1 MGPFGMNWLRAFIV
15 LLLLVPAGAAIAQ
28 SARVKVI
35 ALFTNKAL
43 LQVGDQQKVVS
54 AGETFEG
61 VLLQSATGRGAVVVI
76 NGETMN
82 LDLNQ
87 SIAGNFKK
95 PERSNLRIFPDA
107 RGMYFVKG
115 TINNSSTDFLVD
127 TGATNVTMS
136 GSKARALGIEYKKGK
151 RGVAQTAAAVVPVWQ
166 VTLNSVGIGGIKLN
180 NVSATV
186 IEGDKPTNVLL
197 GNSFLRHT
205 DIQQTSSV
213 LIIRE
218 RY

>member
-1 MGPFGMNWLRAFIV
+1 MNWLRAFIV
-15 LLLLVPAGAAIAQ
+15 LLLLVSAGVAIAQ

-35 ALFTNKAL
+35 ALFSNKAL
-43 LQVGDQQKVVS
+43 LQVGDKQKVVS

-115 TINNSSTDFLVD
+115 AINNSSTRFLVD

-136 GSKARALGIEYKKGK
+136 GSKARALGIDYKKGK
-151 RGVAQTAAAVVPVWQ
+151 RGMAQTAAAVVPVWQ
-166 VTLNSVGIGGIKLN
+166 VTLNSVSIGGIKLN
-180 NVSATV
+180 NVTATV
-186 IEGDKPTNVLL
+186 IEGDKPTEVLL

-213 LIIRE
+213 LIISE

>member
-1 MGPFGMNWLRAFIV
+1 MNWLRAFIV

-28 SARVKVI
+28 SAGVKVI

-43 LQVGDQQKVVS
+43 LQVGDQQKIVS

-87 SIAGNFKK
+87 SIAANFKE
-95 PERSNLRIFPDA
+95 PERSNLRIYPDA
-107 RGMYFVKG
+107 RGMYFVRG

-136 GSKARALGIEYKKGK
+136 GNKARALGIDYKKGK
-151 RGVAQTAAAVVPVWQ
+151 RGMAQTAAAVVPVWQ

>member
-1 MGPFGMNWLRAFIV
+1 MNWLRAFIV
-15 LLLLVPAGAAIAQ
+15 LLLLVPASAAIAQ
-28 SARVKVI
+28 SVGVSVGVKAI
-35 ALFTNKAL
+35 ALFSNKAL
-43 LQVGDQQKVVS
+43 LQVGDKQKVVS

-76 NGETMN
+76 NGETMK

-95 PERSNLRIFPDA
+95 PERSNLKIFPDA

-115 TINNSSTDFLVD
+115 TINNTSTGFLVD

-136 GSKARALGIEYKKGK
+136 GSKARALGIDYKKGK
-151 RGVAQTAAAVVPVWQ
+151 RSRAQTAAAVVPVWQ
-166 VTLNSVGIGGIKLN
+166 VTLNSVGIGGIRLN
-180 NVSATV
+180 NVAATV
-186 IEGDKPTNVLL
+186 IEGDKPSEVLL

>member
-1 MGPFGMNWLRAFIV
+1 MKGLRAFVV
-15 LLLLVPAGAAIAQ
+15 LMLLVPASAAIAQ
-28 SARVKVI
+28 SVGVKVI
-35 ALFTNKAL
+35 ALFSNKAL
-43 LQVGDQQKVVS
+43 LQVGEQQKVVS

-76 NGETMN
+76 NGETMK

-87 SIAGNFKK
+87 SIAGKFKE

-107 RGMYFVKG
+107 RGMYFVRG
-115 TINNSSTDFLVD
+115 TINDASTSFLVD
-127 TGATNVTMS
+127 TGATHVTLS
-136 GSKARALGIEYKKGK
+136 GSKARALSIDFKKGV
-151 RGVAQTAAAVVPVWQ
+151 RGMANTASAVVPVWQ
-166 VTLNSVGIGGIKLN
+166 VTLNSVSIGGIKLN

-186 IEGDKPTNVLL
+186 IDGDKPSEVLL

-205 DIQQTSSV
+205 DMQQANSV
-213 LIIRE
+213 LIIRK

>member
-1 MGPFGMNWLRAFIV
+1 MNWLRAFMILLV
-15 LLLLVPAGAAIAQ
+15 LLPAGAATAQ
-28 SARVKVI
+28 TVGVKVI
-35 ALFTNKAL
+35 ALFSNKAL
-43 LQVGDQQKVVS
+43 LQVGDKQKIVS

-76 NGETMN
+76 AGETMS

-95 PERSNLRIFPDA
+95 PERGNLKIFADA
-107 RGMYFVKG
+107 NGMYFVRG
-115 TINNSSTDFLVD
+115 TINNTSTGFLVD

-136 GSKARALGIEYKKGK
+136 GNKARALGIDYKKGK
-151 RGVAQTAAAVVPVWQ
+151 RGRAQTAAAIVTVWG
-166 VTLNSVGIGGIKLN
+166 VTLNSVGIGGIRLN
-180 NVSATV
+180 NVAASV
-186 IEGDKPTNVLL
+186 IEGDKPSEVLL

-213 LIIRE
+213 LTIRE

>member
-1 MGPFGMNWLRAFIV
+1 MNWLRAFIV

-28 SARVKVI
+28 PARVKVI

-82 LDLNQ
+82 IDLNQ

>member
-1 MGPFGMNWLRAFIV
+1 MNWLRAFIV

-136 GSKARALGIEYKKGK
+136 GNKARALGIEYKKGK

>member
-1 MGPFGMNWLRAFIV
+1 MNWLRAFIV
-15 LLLLVPAGAAIAQ
+15 LLLLVPASAAIAQ
-28 SARVKVI
+28 SVGVSVGVKAI
-35 ALFTNKAL
+35 ALFSNKAL
-43 LQVGDQQKVVS
+43 LQVGDKQKVVS

-76 NGETMN
+76 NGETMK

-95 PERSNLRIFPDA
+95 PERSNLKIFPDA

-115 TINNSSTDFLVD
+115 TINNTSTGFLVD

-136 GSKARALGIEYKKGK
+136 GSKARVLGIDYRNGK
-151 RGVAQTAAAVVPVWQ
+151 RGMAQTAAAVVPVWQ

-180 NVSATV
+180 NVTATV
-186 IEGDKPTNVLL
+186 IEGDKPSEVLL

>member
-1 MGPFGMNWLRAFIV
+1 MNWLRAFIV

>member
-1 MGPFGMNWLRAFIV
+1 MNWLRAFIV
-15 LLLLVPAGAAIAQ
+15 LLLLVSAGVAIAQ

-35 ALFTNKAL
+35 ALFSNKAL
-43 LQVGDQQKVVS
+43 LQVGDKQKVVS

-115 TINNSSTDFLVD
+115 TINNTSTGFLVD

-136 GSKARALGIEYKKGK
+136 GSKARALGIDYKKGK
-151 RGVAQTAAAVVPVWQ
+151 RGMAQTAAAVVPVWQ
-166 VTLNSVGIGGIKLN
+166 VTLNSVSIGAIKLN

-186 IEGDKPTNVLL
+186 IEGDKPSDVLL

>member
-1 MGPFGMNWLRAFIV
+1 MNWRRAFIV
-15 LLLLVPAGAAIAQ
+15 LLLLVPASAAIAQ
-28 SARVKVI
+28 SVGVKAI
-35 ALFTNKAL
+35 ALFSNKAL
-43 LQVGDQQKVVS
+43 LQVGDKQKVVS

-76 NGETMN
+76 NGETMK

-87 SIAGNFKK
+87 SIAGNFKE
-95 PERSNLRIFPDA
+95 PERSNLKIFPDA

-115 TINNSSTDFLVD
+115 TINNASTGFLVD

-136 GSKARALGIEYKKGK
+136 GSKARALGIDYRNGK
-151 RGVAQTAAAVVPVWQ
+151 RGMAQTAAAVVPVWQ

-180 NVSATV
+180 NVVATV
-186 IEGDKPTNVLL
+186 IEGDKPSEVLL

>member
-1 MGPFGMNWLRAFIV
+1 MNWRRAFIV
-15 LLLLVPAGAAIAQ
+15 LLLLVPASAVIAQ
-28 SARVKVI
+28 SVGVKAI
-35 ALFTNKAL
+35 ALFSNKAL
-43 LQVGDQQKVVS
+43 LQVGDKQKIVS

-76 NGETMN
+76 NGETMK

-95 PERSNLRIFPDA
+95 PERSNLKIFPDA
-107 RGMYFVKG
+107 RGMYFVMG
-115 TINNSSTDFLVD
+115 TINNASTGFLVD

-136 GSKARALGIEYKKGK
+136 GSKARALGIDYKKGK
-151 RGVAQTAAAVVPVWQ
+151 RGRAQTAAAVVPVWQ

-180 NVSATV
+180 NVTATV
-186 IEGDKPTNVLL
+186 IEGDKPSEVLL

-213 LIIRE
+213 LIISE

>member
-1 MGPFGMNWLRAFIV
+1 MNWLRAFIV

-28 SARVKVI
+28 SAGVKVI
-35 ALFTNKAL
+35 ELFTNKAL
-43 LQVGDQQKVVS
+43 LQVGGQQKIVS

-151 RGVAQTAAAVVPVWQ
+151 RGMAQTAAAVVPVWQ

-186 IEGDKPTNVLL
+186 IEGDKPTDVLL

>member
-1 MGPFGMNWLRAFIV
+1 MNWLRAFIV
-15 LLLLVPAGAAIAQ
+15 LLLLVPASAAIAQ
-28 SARVKVI
+28 SVGVSVGVKAI
-35 ALFTNKAL
+35 ALFSNKAL
-43 LQVGDQQKVVS
+43 LQVGDKQKVVS

-76 NGETMN
+76 NGETMK

-95 PERSNLRIFPDA
+95 PERSNLKIFPDA

-115 TINNSSTDFLVD
+115 TINNTSTGFLVD

-136 GSKARALGIEYKKGK
+136 GSKARALGIDYKKGK
-151 RGVAQTAAAVVPVWQ
+151 RSRAQTAAAVVPVWQ

-180 NVSATV
+180 NVAAAV
-186 IEGDKPTNVLL
+186 IEGDKPSEVLL